1 MLEMVEVRTENLTKK
16 FGNVSAVDDVS
27 FTFKDKELTVLV
39 GPSGCGKTT
48 LLRLISGLEL
58 PLSGSI
64 YFGDKLVN
72 DVPPWRRGISMV
84 FQSYALYPN
93 MTVFDNLAFPLKA
106 KKTPREEIKSKVQE
120 VAKLLDI
127 SSFLTRKP
135 RELSGGQMQRV
146 AVGRAI
152 IREPD
157 VFLMDEPLSN
167 LDAKL
172 RVYMRTELKRLQ
184 KELGV
189 TTIYVTHDQAEAMT
203 MSDTLVVMNEGH
215 ILQSGSPEELYR
227 RPRNV
232 FVGGFIGSPSMNF
245 IDCRYDSENGIL
257 LSEPFKCNAPEK
269 VIKALKTGT
278 SEENFI
284 LGVRPDDITLDAS
297 DSQNCEPVT
306 VYMTEPLGYAVLV
319 TVRAGSSLI
328 KFIAPPSTRL
338 NIEEKCWIKF
348 NEEAIHV
355 FDAKTRELII

>member
-1 MLEMVEVRTENLTKK
+1 MLEMVEVRTVGLTKK
-16 FGNVSAVDDVS
+16 FGNVAAVDEVS

-39 GPSGCGKTT
+39 GASGCGKTT
-48 LLRLISGLEL
+48 LLRLISGLET

-64 YFGDKLVN
+64 YFGDKMVN

-106 KKTPREEIKSKVQE
+106 KKTPRNEIKRRVQE
-120 VAKLLDI
+120 VARLLDI
-127 SSFLTRKP
+127 SSFLARKP

-245 IDCRYDSENGIL
+245 IDCRFDSEKGIL
-257 LSEPFKCNAPEK
+257 QSEPFRCKAPAN
-269 VIKALKTGT
+269 VVKALKTGT
-278 SEENFI
+278 LEENFI
-284 LGVRPDDITLDAS
+284 LGVRPDDITLDSS
-297 DSQNCEPVT
+297 DSQNCDPVT

-328 KFIAPPSTRL
+328 KFIAPPNTRL